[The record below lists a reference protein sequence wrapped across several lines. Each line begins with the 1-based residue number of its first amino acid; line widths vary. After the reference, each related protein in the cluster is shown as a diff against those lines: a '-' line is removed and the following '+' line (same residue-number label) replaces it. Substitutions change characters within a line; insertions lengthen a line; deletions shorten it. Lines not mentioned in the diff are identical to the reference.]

1 MQLLL
6 RPLLMHPRGVVHG
19 PNQTEREGAKEGK
32 TGSPECPAPDSSAT
46 VVAPIAEPVVSTP
59 VVKSNDENEPNEDQE
74 NDAEKDETQAK
85 DAELIS
91 VLSDNEGSR
100 GGRGGNR
107 GGKRSG
113 GRTGANNKPKRN

>member
-1 MQLLL
+1 LASQ
-6 RPLLMHPRGVVHG
+6 
-19 PNQTEREGAKEGK
+19 EGAKEGK
-32 TGSPECPAPDSSAT
+32 TGSPNSPAPDSSTT

-100 GGRGGNR
+100 GGRGGEHDGNLSSTWHLTNR
-107 GGKRSG
+107 LHLR
-113 GRTGANNKPKRN
+113 